1 MQYTCKYMYLV
12 QFSQSMQSVSH
23 NYYGRKRGGQ
33 VYPLTRLGHQHPAV
47 PGLVLFIG

>member
-47 PGLVLFIG
+47 PGLALFIG